1 MAKLGHQD
9 KFPQVLN
16 HALWFAFSQTFS
28 PIGNP
33 CGWLDEQ
40 DGDGSISDF
49 INEISLGE
57 FFDLGSDLQ
66 DIWRH
71 ALEHGDI
78 QKLTKQL
85 AVHFQKELNN
95 QSGEPTKK
103 VQEAN
108 NA

>member
-16 HALWFAFSQTFS
+16 HALWFAFSEAFS
-28 PIGNP
+28 PIGLP

-49 INEISLGE
+49 IDEISLGRFSDQGE
-57 FFDLGSDLQ
+57 DLQ
-66 DIWRH
+66 HIWRC

-85 AVHFQKELNN
+85 AAFFQKELND

-103 VQEAN
+103 VQEKD